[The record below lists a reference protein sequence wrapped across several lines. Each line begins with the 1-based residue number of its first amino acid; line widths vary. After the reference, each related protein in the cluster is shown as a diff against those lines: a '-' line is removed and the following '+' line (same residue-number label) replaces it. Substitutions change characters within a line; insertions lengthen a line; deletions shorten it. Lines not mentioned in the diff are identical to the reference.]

1 MHPTRTK
8 LRREALMS
16 LLLNFITNATD
27 IIDFFGYVDEER
39 IFEDTRIVAVI
50 VAFFSLSVL
59 QFSFTLSAKMDGLDE
74 GLDRPVSTVVKE
86 AVFATEMWS
95 VLMIFLTQDFPFCI
109 IRTLI
114 VFNFGTEKNY
124 LLYFFV
130 VKNYVLVAFEI
141 YLVANL
147 ILDERH
153 RRKYIKKRLYSQK
166 SNVQLTSL

>member
-1 MHPTRTK
+1 M
-8 LRREALMS
+8 A

-50 VAFFSLSVL
+50 LVFFSLSVL

-74 GLDRPVSTVVKE
+74 VLDRPVWTVVKE

-95 VLMIFLTQDFPFCI
+95 VLLIFLFQDFPFCI
-109 IRTLI
+109 IRTIII
-114 VFNFGTEKNY
+114 VRFGTEKNY

-130 VKNYVLVAFEI
+130 VKNYVLVVYEI
-141 YLVANL
+141 YLVTNL

-153 RRKYIKKRLYSQK
+153 RKKHIKKRHYHHHHIN
-166 SNVQLTSL
+166 NVQLSSL

>member
-1 MHPTRTK
+1 M
-8 LRREALMS
+8 A

-50 VAFFSLSVL
+50 LVLFSLSVL

-74 GLDRPVSTVVKE
+74 VLDRPVWTVVKE

-95 VLMIFLTQDFPFCI
+95 VLLIFLFQDFPFCI
-109 IRTLI
+109 IRTIII
-114 VFNFGTEKNY
+114 VRFGTEKNY

-130 VKNYVLVAFEI
+130 VKNYVLVVYEI
-141 YLVANL
+141 YLVTNL

-153 RRKYIKKRLYSQK
+153 RKKHIKKRHYHHHHIN
-166 SNVQLTSL
+166 NVQLSSL